1 MDKRYRPTR
10 KQIKAHRSKAKY
22 ILFGGS
28 VGGAKTTWLC
38 NEAIAHC
45 LKHPGARGYL
55 ARHQLTSFKKTTL
68 ITLLDWL
75 PTEWIRQHH
84 RSENYIEF
92 NNGSCIYYGGLGDD
106 IRAIEKLK
114 SLELSFY
121 GIDQCEETTE
131 DFFFMLNSRLRL
143 KVPGVKYKGWLTAN
157 PTSNWVRSRFVET
170 VLEGHEFV
178 QALPSDNPYLP
189 SSYISDLRK
198 MLPEELVRIW
208 VEGDWTAISGEAS
221 IFNYNDILESMK
233 LTLEI
238 PDGAKECLSCDPAR
252 FGNDSTVIMR
262 KRGPLVT
269 IEDVSRKSSTTE
281 TAGRIVRLAGGN
293 RELPIK
299 IDSIGIGAG
308 VVDILN
314 EQGFNVE
321 EVIASAKAIE
331 HTRFK
336 NLRAEI
342 LFNVADLISKKEL
355 SLPNDEKLKAEMIA
369 SRYRIFS
376 DGLII
381 AESKEEVRRR
391 GLGSPDRLDALAIL
405 CAGEG
410 SIGTSEGAGVF
421 VGDYD
426 VLEDGSFHFS
436 NIESYGTDE
445 KLSPET
451 IRRNAEIDAR
461 QKRVQEEIKAKGE
474 RDLAKAQERAKK
486 TGIIT
491 TAAINVNLN
500 QEESK

>member
-1 MDKRYRPTR
+1 MVNRIYKPTR
-10 KQIKAHRSKAKY
+10 KQLKAHKSRAKFV
-22 ILFGGS
+22 LFGGS
-28 VGGAKTTWLC
+28 VGGAKTTWLV
-38 NEAIAHC
+38 NEAISHC
-45 LKHPGARGYL
+45 LKYPGARGYV

-68 ITLLDWL
+68 ITLLEWL

-143 KVPGVKYKGWLTAN
+143 KIPGIKYKGWLTAN
-157 PTSNWVRSRFVET
+157 PTSNWVRSRFVEA

-178 QALPSDNPYLP
+178 QALPVDNPHLP
-189 SSYISDLRK
+189 SGYISDLRK

-208 VEGDWTAISGEAS
+208 VEGDWSAISGEAS
-221 IFNYNDILESMK
+221 IFNYSDILDAMK
-233 LTLEI
+233 LELSV
-238 PDGAKECLSCDPAR
+238 PQDARECLSCDPAR
-252 FGNDSTVIMR
+252 FGNDSSVIMR

-269 IEDVSRKSSTTE
+269 IEDVFTKSPTTE
-281 TAGRIVRLAGGN
+281 TAGRIARLAGGDKG
-293 RELPIK
+293 LPIK

-308 VVDILN
+308 VADILK

-321 EVIASAKAIE
+321 EVIASAKAVE
-331 HTRFK
+331 GTRFK

-355 SLPNDEKLKAEMIA
+355 SLPNDERLKAEMIA
-369 SRYRIFS
+369 ARYRIFS

-381 AESKEEVRRR
+381 AEGKDEMRRR

-410 SIGTSEGAGVF
+410 SIGVSSGGAF
-421 VGDYD
+421 EISDVGIDDIWPSDGGYAQGESNPSTDYFLD
-426 VLEDGSFHFS
+426 IVHRG
-436 NIESYGTDE
+436 
-445 KLSPET
+445 
-451 IRRNAEIDAR
+451 
-461 QKRVQEEIKAKGE
+461 QKK
-474 RDLAKAQERAKK
+474 
-486 TGIIT
+486 
-491 TAAINVNLN
+491 
-500 QEESK
+500 

>member
-1 MDKRYRPTR
+1 MIDKVYKPTR
-10 KQIKAHRSKAKY
+10 KQLKAHKSRAKFV
-22 ILFGGS
+22 LFGGS
-28 VGGAKTTWLC
+28 VGGAKTTWLV
-38 NEAIAHC
+38 NEAISHC
-45 LKHPGARGYL
+45 LKYPGARGYV

-68 ITLLDWL
+68 ITLLEWL

-143 KVPGVKYKGWLTAN
+143 KIPGIKYKGWLTAN
-157 PTSNWVRSRFVET
+157 PTSNWVRSRFVEA

-178 QALPSDNPYLP
+178 QALPVDNPHLP
-189 SSYISDLRK
+189 SGYISDLRK

-208 VEGDWTAISGEAS
+208 VEGDWSAISGEAS
-221 IFNYNDILESMK
+221 IFNYSDILDAMK
-233 LTLEI
+233 LELSV
-238 PDGAKECLSCDPAR
+238 PQDARECLSCDPAR
-252 FGNDSTVIMR
+252 FGNDSSVIMR

-269 IEDVSRKSSTTE
+269 IEDVFTKSPTTE
-281 TAGRIVRLAGGN
+281 TAGRIARLAGGDKG
-293 RELPIK
+293 LPIK

-308 VVDILN
+308 VADILK

-321 EVIASAKAIE
+321 EVIASAKAVE
-331 HTRFK
+331 GTRFK

-355 SLPNDEKLKAEMIA
+355 SLPNDERLKAEMIA
-369 SRYRIFS
+369 ARYRIFS

-381 AESKEEVRRR
+381 AEGKDEMRRR

-410 SIGTSEGAGVF
+410 SIGVSTGGAFEISDVGVDEIWPSD
-421 VGDYD
+421 GGYAQGESNPSTDYF
-426 VLEDGSFHFS
+426 L
-436 NIESYGTDE
+436 NIVHRG
-445 KLSPET
+445 
-451 IRRNAEIDAR
+451 
-461 QKRVQEEIKAKGE
+461 G
-474 RDLAKAQERAKK
+474 KK
-486 TGIIT
+486 
-491 TAAINVNLN
+491 
-500 QEESK
+500 